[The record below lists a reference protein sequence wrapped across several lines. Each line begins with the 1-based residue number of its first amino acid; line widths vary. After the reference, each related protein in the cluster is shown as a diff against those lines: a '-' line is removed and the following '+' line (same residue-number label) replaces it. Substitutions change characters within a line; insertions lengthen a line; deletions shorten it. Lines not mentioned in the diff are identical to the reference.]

1 MQTCVGVLTPH
12 AMDLFAKAPRKESQ
26 KLDARNVTIQF
37 VSPVANELTL
47 AENVDNLKLT
57 YSLNSGRKSQVLS
70 IVLNVRSLATNTRAV
85 TI

>member
-1 MQTCVGVLTPH
+1 MQTYVGVLTPH

-26 KLDARNVTIQF
+26 RYAVKNATIQF

-47 AENVDNLKLT
+47 GENVDNLKLT

-70 IVLNVRSLATNTRAV
+70 IVLNVRSLVTNTRAV